1 MAAVSLRRSARRPA
15 SCSQAATRA
24 QNWKKRRKWGS
35 RSLMSSSSARC
46 YNQASMKSF
55 VAALVLVAALSTFTL
70 AQKGPPAK
78 KGTPAQKGSQQPRPA
93 EPVAKPA
100 DDQTISVNVDLV
112 NILFTVADKK
122 GKFVTNMKKE
132 DFRVFEDERS
142 QSITNF
148 SSETDL
154 PLTITLLVDTSGS
167 IRDKLRF
174 EQEAA
179 TEFFYSTLQRNKD
192 KALVIS
198 FDSGVDL
205 LQDFTDDPEK
215 LAEAVRK
222 IRAGGGTSLYDA
234 IYLAVTQKLSGQQG
248 RRIVILITDGDDN
261 SSRVSLTETLEAAQK
276 NDVTIY
282 AISTNSTAYP
292 GSKEQE
298 RGDKTLKKCSEETG
312 GRPFFPLKIQDL
324 ASSFLDIH
332 DELRSQYQIGYRPSN
347 GKMDGT
353 FRRIRVDIAD
363 RRFKARA
370 RSGYYMPKSGG
381 ATTQR

>member
-1 MAAVSLRRSARRPA
+1 
-15 SCSQAATRA
+15 
-24 QNWKKRRKWGS
+24 
-35 RSLMSSSSARC
+35 MSSNSERC
-46 YNQASMKSF
+46 YNRSSMKSLL
-55 VAALVLVAALSTFTL
+55 AGLVLVVTLSGL
-70 AQKGPPAK
+70 LMAQRGQQPQRGQRPSAQ
-78 KGTPAQKGSQQPRPA
+78 PAQPEAPPK
-93 EPVAKPA
+93 PV
-100 DDQTISVNVDLV
+100 DDQTLSVNVDLV
-112 NILFTVADKK
+112 NILFTVADRK
-122 GKFVTNMKKE
+122 GKFVTNLRKD
-132 DFRVFEDERS
+132 DFRVAEDERS
-142 QSITNF
+142 QTITNF

-154 PLTITLLVDTSGS
+154 PLTIALLVDTSGS

-179 TEFFYSTLQRNKD
+179 IEFFYSTLQRGKD

-215 LAEAVRK
+215 LADAVRK

-234 IYLAVTQKLSGQQG
+234 IYLSVTQKLASQQG
-248 RRIVILITDGDDN
+248 PRRVVILITDGDDN
-261 SSRVSLTETLEAAQK
+261 SSRVSLTETLEAAQR

-282 AISTNSTAYP
+282 SISTNSTAFF

-298 RGDKTLKKCSEETG
+298 RGDKTLKKFSDETG
-312 GRPFFPLKIQDL
+312 GKAFFPLKIQDL

-353 FRRIRVDIAD
+353 FRRIRVDVAD
-363 RRFKARA
+363 KRFKARA
-370 RSGYYMPKSGG
+370 RTGYYMPKAG
-381 ATTQR
+381 ATSQK

>member
-1 MAAVSLRRSARRPA
+1 
-15 SCSQAATRA
+15 
-24 QNWKKRRKWGS
+24 
-35 RSLMSSSSARC
+35 MSSNYRRC
-46 YNQASMKSF
+46 YNRFFMK
-55 VAALVLVAALSTFTL
+55 ALIFGLTL
-70 AQKGPPAK
+70 AVLLSSVAVGQRAQRGQQQQKSVDA
-78 KGTPAQKGSQQPRPA
+78 A
-93 EPVAKPA
+93 AKPAA
-100 DDQTISVNVDLV
+100 DDQTLSVNVDLV
-112 NILFTVADKK
+112 NILFTVADRR
-122 GKFVTNMKKE
+122 GKFVTNLRKD
-132 DFRVFEDERS
+132 DFKVFEDERP
-142 QSITNF
+142 QTITNF

-154 PLTITLLVDTSGS
+154 PLTIALLVDTSGS
-167 IRDKLRF
+167 IRDKLQF
-174 EQEAA
+174 EQRAA
-179 TEFFYSTLQRNKD
+179 TEFFYATLQRGKD
-192 KALVIS
+192 KAMIIS

-205 LQDFTDDPEK
+205 IQDFTDDPEK
-215 LAEAVRK
+215 LAGAVQK

-234 IYLAVTQKLSGQQG
+234 IYLSVTQKLSGQQG
-248 RRIVILITDGDDN
+248 RRVVILITDGDDN
-261 SSRVSLTETLEAAQK
+261 SSRVSLTETLEASQK

-282 AISTNSTAYP
+282 SISTNSTAFF

-298 RGDKTLKKCSEETG
+298 RGDKTLKKFSEETG
-312 GRPFFPLKIQDL
+312 GKPFFPLKIQDL